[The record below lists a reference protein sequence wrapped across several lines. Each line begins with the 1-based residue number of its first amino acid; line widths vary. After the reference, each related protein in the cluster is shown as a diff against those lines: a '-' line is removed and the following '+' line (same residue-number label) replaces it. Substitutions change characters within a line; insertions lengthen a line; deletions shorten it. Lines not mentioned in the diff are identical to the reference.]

1 MIDLIEKNKH
11 IRKLI
16 DGLEI
21 IVPQSFV
28 DWADKRY
35 RDPMTNY
42 KLGRKGFDYELLEKY
57 LLDYNYVDKKDT
69 DNKWWPD
76 FNIGKMRVDNKWL
89 NSIWFEVKDN
99 VEHAVKTGLI
109 THFLFFTTDNKSK
122 DVFKVGDKVVHEFIG
137 FADAKDVLRHKF
149 KGQFSTVVNIH
160 EYFSCNINVTA

>member
-21 IVPQSFV
+21 TVNQEFV
-28 DWADKRY
+28 DWADKKY
-35 RDPMTNY
+35 KVSNY
-42 KLGRKGFDYELLEKY
+42 GLGRKGHDYELLEKY
-57 LLDYNYVDKKDT
+57 LLDCNYVDKKDT

-89 NSIWFEVKDN
+89 NSIWFEVKET
-99 VEHAVKTGLI
+99 VEAAVKAGLI
-109 THFLFFTTDNKSK
+109 THFLFYTTDNKSN
-122 DVFKVGDKVVHEFIG
+122 DIFKAGDKVVHKFIG

-149 KGQFSTVVNIH
+149 KGQFSTVVNID